1 VELDNVVLASI
12 EGNEKLLRDLEK
24 DIWDHPQVGF
34 YEDYAAQLLS
44 GVLENAG
51 FQVKRQVA
59 SLPTAFIAEWGSGK
73 PVIGVLGEYDA
84 LPGMSQQVGADKKPV
99 EQGAPGHACGHNL
112 LGVAGIGA
120 VLALKHAMET
130 HGVEGTIRYYGCPAE
145 ETLIGKV
152 FMARDGVFDDL
163 DTALTWHPFYL
174 NTLWNSESMAM
185 DSVKLNFHGVSAHAA
200 NAPHLGRSALDAVML
215 TEVGVNFMREHMIP
229 DARIHCVVTHGGEA
243 PNIVPS
249 YSQVWYYVRAPKR
262 PQVDELYQRLLN
274 IAQGATLMTE
284 TTHDV
289 QLIAGCYEYMPNR
302 ALNRAI
308 MKRMKQLGPPEFDGA
323 DMELARQ
330 LRDSLPPEQVESAVT
345 GYRLSR
351 EEVGDPLCTT
361 ILESAGGFMQGEV
374 MAGSTDVGDVSY
386 ITPTGQFTTC
396 CIPLGTAIHSW
407 QSCASAGSGIGYKG
421 MMLASKVLALTGL
434 DLLTNPEL
442 VKEAKEELSRVTGGR
457 GYASPLPDDVQP
469 PTRA

>member
-1 VELDNVVLASI
+1 MDLDRAILSHI
-12 EGNEKLLRDLEK
+12 ETNKMLLEGLEK

-34 YEDYAAQLLS
+34 YEDHAAQLLS
-44 GVLENAG
+44 GALEEAG
-51 FQVKRQVA
+51 FRVQRRVA
-59 SLPTAFIAEWGSGK
+59 SLPTAFMAEWGSGS
-73 PVIGVLGEYDA
+73 PIIGILGEYDA
-84 LPGMSQQVGADKKPV
+84 LPGMSQQVKAVKEPV

-120 VLALKHAMET
+120 VLALKHTMET
-130 HGVEGTIRYYGCPAE
+130 EGVGGTIRYYGCPAE

-152 FMARDGVFDDL
+152 FMARDGAFDDL

-289 QLIAGCYEYMPNR
+289 QLIAGCYDYMPNH
-302 ALNRAI
+302 ALNRA
-308 MKRMKQLGPPEFDGA
+308 MMRRMKQLGPPEFDSA
-323 DMELARQ
+323 DFELARQ
-330 LRDSLPPEQVESAVT
+330 LRDSLPPEQIEAAVT
-345 GYRLSR
+345 GYRIPR
-351 EEVGDPLCTT
+351 EEVGNPLCTS
-361 ILESAGGFMQGEV
+361 IVESAGGFMHGEV

-396 CIPLGTAIHSW
+396 CVPLGAAINSW
-407 QSCASAGSGIGYKG
+407 QAAAATGSGIGYKC
-421 MMLASKVLALTGL
+421 MMLATKILALTGI
-434 DLLTNPEL
+434 DLFTNPDL
-442 VKEAKEELSRVTGGR
+442 VQEAKDELARANGSK
-457 GYASPLPDDVQP
+457 GYVSPLPNDVQP